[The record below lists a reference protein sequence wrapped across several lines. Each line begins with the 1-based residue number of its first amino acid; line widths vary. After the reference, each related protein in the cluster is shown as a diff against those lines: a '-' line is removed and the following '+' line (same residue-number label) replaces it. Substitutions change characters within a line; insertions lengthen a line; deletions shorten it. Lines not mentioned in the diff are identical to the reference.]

1 MVVHLL
7 LSVVDLH
14 LRSSLTKL
22 AIRNHKILW
31 LQWMWIVRPI
41 HVSIRLTLTLVLRQ
55 VVRVLYLNRWD
66 FLVMMSVACILQILM
81 LIVVNAHRLVPPL
94 LPIPLVVLL
103 LTFSTLPALLSVLP
117 NRVLAL
123 STGPQECTP
132 HYHMNPIVLWTVR
145 CMIGVL
151 PILAS
156 GNRNA

>member
-1 MVVHLL
+1 
-7 LSVVDLH
+7 
-14 LRSSLTKL
+14 
-22 AIRNHKILW
+22 
-31 LQWMWIVRPI
+31 MWIVRPI
-41 HVSIRLTLTLVLRQ
+41 HVSIRLTLVLRQ
-55 VVRVLYLNRWD
+55 VVRALYLNKWD

-81 LIVVNAHRLVPPL
+81 LIVVNAHLLVPPL

-103 LTFSTLPALLSVLP
+103 LAFSTLPALLSVLP

-123 STGPQECTP
+123 STGPQERTP
-132 HYHMNPIVLWTVR
+132 HYRMNPIVLWTAR

>member
-1 MVVHLL
+1 VHPL
-7 LSVVDLH
+7 LSVVDHH
-14 LRSSLTKL
+14 LRLSLTKL
-22 AIRNHKILW
+22 AIRNHRIPL
-31 LQWMWIVRPI
+31 LQWIWIVSTI
-41 HVSIRLTLTLVLRQ
+41 HVSIRLTLFVLKQ

-66 FLVMMSVACILQILM
+66 FPVTMSVACILQILT
-81 LIVVNAHRLVPPL
+81 LIVVNARLLVPPL

-103 LTFSTLPALLSVLP
+103 PAFSTLLVLLSALP

-123 STGPQECTP
+123 SSGLRDHIL
-132 HYHMNPIVLWTVR
+132 HYLMNLIVLWTVR